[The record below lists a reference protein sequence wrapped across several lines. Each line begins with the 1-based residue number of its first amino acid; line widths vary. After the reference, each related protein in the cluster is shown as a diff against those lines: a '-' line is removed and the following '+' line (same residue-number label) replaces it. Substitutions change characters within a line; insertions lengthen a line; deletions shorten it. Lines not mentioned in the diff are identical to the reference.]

1 MLFWSVCICTIV
13 PESLILVR
21 RHNYSLPVGHI
32 LLLDVDRNKDSEHHK
47 AYEHKYVSF
56 DIKTPRSVTFL
67 FSLFQFQRW
76 THYVVIDFLEVTMF
90 QADLKVKEIQLAS
103 DSQIL
108 KLKVCAIIYD
118 SFCFPLDPDSLILTG
133 PLL

>member
-1 MLFWSVCICTIV
+1 MLYWSVCICTIV

-32 LLLDVDRNKDSEHHK
+32 VLLDVDRNKDSEHHK

-67 FSLFQFQRW
+67 FSLFLVLEMDTLCSHRFSRS
-76 THYVVIDFLEVTMF
+76 HYV
-90 QADLKVKEIQLAS
+90 
-103 DSQIL
+103 
-108 KLKVCAIIYD
+108 
-118 SFCFPLDPDSLILTG
+118 PG
-133 PLL
+133 

>member
-1 MLFWSVCICTIV
+1 MLYWSVCICTIV
-13 PESLILVR
+13 PEYLILVR

-47 AYEHKYVSF
+47 AYEHKYASF
-56 DIKTPRSVTFL
+56 DIKTPRSVTVL

-90 QADLKVKEIQLAS
+90 QADLEVKEIQLAS